1 MTEITRRSVLT
12 GAASAAVAVGPMAA
26 TRPAAAQSS
35 CPTNSLQNFLA
46 AADAQRSSDGDRKL
60 IVDQA
65 TELLKGIYAHL
76 PLKRAKYGIDPLEDL
91 RRLRQ
96 QLPPPGTDRPFHA
109 ELVKIFASLHDM
121 HTVYMLPEPYASA
134 HAWLP
139 FKVEACTE
147 DGQRK
152 YIVSRVVDSFVH
164 PTFRPG
170 VEVKLWNGVP
180 VERAADLLGAQG
192 ANPAAQRAL
201 GLARLTY
208 RALRKLPPPSED
220 AVSIQ
225 YLAEGQQRDISVNWQ
240 VTRQPD
246 PSLCGIDDLGQC
258 TEISQLQQF
267 RKFLYTPYSPCQQ
280 FDDERVPSPDGN
292 GAFGYI
298 RVFAFDGL
306 PDQAFVDDFKA
317 RVTRFAGNTRGLIV
331 DVRDNGGGS
340 TRASERIIQFVK
352 PTREPIEP
360 GRLRFVAT
368 PVTLRF
374 CTLPPTGA
382 QPPKEDV
389 GTLGPTG
396 LTPWIPSIQRALQ
409 NSMPYSDSFEYT
421 AKDKCNDTGRI
432 YPGPVI
438 VVTNALTYSAAEMF
452 AAGFQDHGGMI
463 LGVDETTGG
472 GGAGVRED
480 FRLRN
485 YFLDAGKPSPFAEL
499 PGQTAF
505 MVAFRRAARVG
516 SGAGKEI
523 EDAGVSRNHSYA
535 MTRNDLLNHNADL
548 KKEAARLLAQMPAP

>member
-1 MTEITRRSVLT
+1 MTEITRRSALT
-12 GAASAAVAVGPMAA
+12 GAASAAMAVGPMAA
-26 TRPAAAQSS
+26 TTPAAAQSS
-35 CPTNSLQNFLA
+35 CPTNSLRDFLA
-46 AADAQRSSDGDRKL
+46 AADAQSSSDDVRKR

-76 PLKRAKYGIDPLEDL
+76 PLKREKYGIDPLEDL

-96 QLPPPGTDRPFHA
+96 QLPLPGSDRPFHA
-109 ELVKIFASLHDM
+109 ELMKIFASLHDM
-121 HTVYMLPEPYASA
+121 HTIYMLPEPYAST

-152 YIVSRVVDSFVH
+152 YIVSRVIDSFVH

-180 VERAADLLGAQG
+180 VEQAADLLGAQG
-192 ANPAAQRAL
+192 ANPDAQRAL

-208 RALRKLPPPSED
+208 RALRMLAPPSEE

-246 PSLCGIDDLGQC
+246 PGLCGTDPGPC

-267 RKFLYTPYSPCQQ
+267 RKFLYTPYSPCEQ
-280 FDDERVPSPDGN
+280 FADERVPSPDGN

-317 RVTRFAGNTRGLIV
+317 RVAQFAGNTRGLIV

-340 TRASERIIQFVK
+340 TRASERIIQFVA
-352 PTREPIEP
+352 PTRERIEP
-360 GRLRFVAT
+360 GLLRFVAT

-374 CTLPPTGA
+374 CTLPPPVV
-382 QPPKEDV
+382 PPPREDV

-396 LTPWIPSIQRALQ
+396 LTPWIPSIERALQ
-409 NSMPYSDSFEYT
+409 NGTPYSEGFEYT
-421 AKDKCNDTGRI
+421 AKDQCNNTGRI

-480 FRLRN
+480 FRLRD
-485 YFLDAGKPSPFAEL
+485 YFLHAGKLSPFAEL

-505 MVAFRRAARVG
+505 KVAFRRAARVG

-523 EDAGVSRNHSYA
+523 EDAGVSRNRSYA
-535 MTRNDLLNHNADL
+535 MTRNDLLNHNVDL
-548 KKEAARLLAQMPAP
+548 KKEAARLLAQMPSP

>member
-12 GAASAAVAVGPMAA
+12 GATSAAIALGPMVA

-35 CPTNSLQNFLA
+35 CPTNSLRDFLTV
-46 AADAQRSSDGDRKL
+46 ADAQRLSDGDRKL
-60 IVDQA
+60 IIKQA
-65 TELLKGIYAHL
+65 ADLLTDIYAHL
-76 PLKRAKYGIDPLEDL
+76 PLKRAKYGVDPLADL
-91 RRLRQ
+91 QRLQQ
-96 QLPPPGTDRPFHA
+96 QLPQMATDRPFHG
-109 ELVKIFASLHDM
+109 ELMRIFASLHDM

-147 DGQRK
+147 NGQRK

-170 VEVKLWNGVP
+170 VEVKLWSGVP
-180 VERAADLLGAQG
+180 VEQAADLLGAQG
-192 ANPAAQRAL
+192 ANSAAQRAL

-208 RALRKLPPPSED
+208 RTLRMLPPPSEES
-220 AVSIQ
+220 VSIQ
-225 YLAEGQQRDISVNWQ
+225 YLADGQQRDVSVSWQ

-246 PSLCGIDDLGQC
+246 PGLCGTDSGPC

-267 RKFLYTPYSPCQQ
+267 RKFLYTPYSFCDQPQ
-280 FDDERVPSPDGN
+280 DERVPAPDGN

-298 RVFAFDGL
+298 RVFAFDTL
-306 PDQAFVDDFKA
+306 PDDDFVADIRA
-317 RVTRFAGNTRGLIV
+317 RVMRFVGNTRGLIV

-340 TRASERIIQFVK
+340 TRASERIIQFLA
-352 PTREPIEP
+352 RGPIEP

-368 PVTLRF
+368 PQTLRF
-374 CTLPPTGA
+374 CSLPAPVV
-382 QPPKEDV
+382 PPPREDV
-389 GTLGPTG
+389 RTLGPNG
-396 LTPWIPSIQRALQ
+396 LTPWIPSIQHALQ

-421 AKDKCNDTGRI
+421 AKEQSNDAGRI

-485 YFLDAGKPSPFAEL
+485 YFIHAGKDSPFAEL

-505 MVAFRRAARVG
+505 KVAFRRAARVG
-516 SGAGKEI
+516 LGAGKEI

-535 MTRNDLLNHNADL
+535 MTRNDLLNHNADM
-548 KKEAARLLAQMPAP
+548 KKEVARLLAQMPAP